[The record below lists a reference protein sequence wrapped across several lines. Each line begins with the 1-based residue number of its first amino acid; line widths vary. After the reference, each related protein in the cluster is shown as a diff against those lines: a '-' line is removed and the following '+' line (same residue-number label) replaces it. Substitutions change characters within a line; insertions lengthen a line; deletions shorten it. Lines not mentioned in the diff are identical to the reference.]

1 MESEIKKEI
10 LLKLEEIEQTK
21 NVTILFAIESG
32 SRAWGFHS
40 PDSDYDVRFVYMHQ
54 KDWYLGIEDRKDFIE
69 LPVNEVFDVVGYD
82 IRKMLR
88 FFRTTNGK
96 IYEWIQS
103 PVVYRKHGNF
113 MEEIKQLIPEYYSA
127 KAGLHHYLGL
137 TKNTLD
143 NELQGEQVKLKKYF
157 YALRPVLAALWIT
170 KKHECPPM
178 EFRHLRTL
186 ITDDKLNMAIDRLL
200 EKKVQ
205 VDEKFLTEPDSMVHG
220 FIKTTFDL
228 CSEHAKGLQKK
239 ETDAG
244 SLNMLF
250 QKTIGL

>member
-1 MESEIKKEI
+1 
-10 LLKLEEIEQTK
+10 LNKLQVIETEK

-40 PDSDYDVRFVYMHQ
+40 PDSDYDVRFVYMHE
-54 KDWYLGIEDRKDFIE
+54 KDWYLGIEDNKDFID

-103 PVVYRKHGNF
+103 PIVYQKHGSF
-113 MEEIKQLIPEYYSA
+113 LTDIRHLVTEYYSP

-143 NELQGEQVKLKKYF
+143 NDLAGEQVRLKKYF
-157 YALRPVLAALWIT
+157 YALRPVLAAAWIMQ
-170 KKHECPPM
+170 KNECPPM
-178 EFRHLRTL
+178 EFGHLRTL
-186 ITDDKLNMAIDRLL
+186 ITDKKLDAAIDKLLA
-200 EKKVQ
+200 KKVT
-205 VDEKFLTEPDSMVHG
+205 VDEKYMAAPDPLVHQ
-220 FIKTTFDL
+220 FIKSTFDL
-228 CSEHAKGLQKK
+228 CSEYAKTLDRK
-239 ETDAG
+239 ETDVT
-244 SLNMLF
+244 SLNTLF
-250 QKTIGL
+250 QKTIGLK